1 MAAKTK
7 KRTKGKRTG
16 NRRTVTK
23 SRDGNTRTQRTGKP
37 GTARSS
43 STRTQDVYDRER
55 TRHQERGSRSRF
67 TRFESDGKT
76 KMRVVT
82 FMHGRQECAFEP
94 NFMHFNVPGER
105 KAIRCPEKDCP
116 ICALEGEVPESVW
129 KGNTAGRGGIKP
141 SRKFVCNAV
150 VRKGPDQKEDELQQR
165 ELPWSVWDGINKC
178 IEDGEITN
186 AFDLRKGVDFLVNR
200 KTEKKFT
207 KYSVTV
213 IPASKPVKISVDPV
227 DLIDALGDMPE
238 LKVLQKI
245 ADAIY
250 AEVE

>member
-1 MAAKTK
+1 MATKTK
-7 KRTKGKRTG
+7 KRPKKKAAKKTG
-16 NRRTVTK
+16 TN
-23 SRDGNTRTQRTGKP
+23 SRHQN
-37 GTARSS
+37 
-43 STRTQDVYDRER
+43 VYDRER

-67 TRFESDGKT
+67 IRFDKDGKT

-82 FMHGRQECAFEP
+82 FMHGKQECAFEP
-94 NFMHFNVPGER
+94 NFMHFNVPGDR
-105 KAIRCPEKDCP
+105 KAVRCPEGDCP
-116 ICALEGEVPESVW
+116 ICALESEVPESVW

-186 AFDLRKGVDFLVNR
+186 AFDLKKGVDFVINR
-200 KTEKKFT
+200 KTKKKFT
-207 KYSVTV
+207 KYTVTV
-213 IPASKPVKISVDPV
+213 MPASKPVKMSVEPV

-238 LKVLQKI
+238 LKALQKI

>member
-1 MAAKTK
+1 MATKAK
-7 KRTKGKRTG
+7 KRSKKSTGKGRG
-16 NRRTVTK
+16 TK
-23 SRDGNTRTQRTGKP
+23 STAGYQSKKKASAP
-37 GTARSS
+37 GDN
-43 STRTQDVYDRER
+43 TRTQDVYARER

-67 TRFESDGKT
+67 TRFEADGKT
-76 KMRVVT
+76 KMRIVT

-105 KAIRCPEKDCP
+105 KAVRCPEKDCP
-116 ICALEGEVPESVW
+116 ICALEGEVPEPVW
-129 KGNTAGRGGIKP
+129 KGNAAGRGGIKP

-150 VRKGPDQKEDELQQR
+150 IRKGPDQKEDELQQR

-186 AFDLRKGVDFLVNR
+186 AFDLKKGVDFLINR
-200 KTEKKFT
+200 KTENKFT
-207 KYSVTV
+207 KYNVSV

-227 DLIDALGDMPE
+227 DLIDALGDMLE
-238 LKVLQKI
+238 LEALQKI
-245 ADAIY
+245 ADTLF